1 MKYNLLLQPGAEKD
15 IEEAYIWYERQR
27 LGLGDELLKELV
39 AYYKKLKQNPLVFKW
54 TAKGFRQANLSRFP
68 YVLVFKVIDTDVH
81 IFAVFHTSRN
91 PKYLHKK
98 R

>member
-1 MKYNLLLQPGAEKD
+1 MKYNVFLQPGAEND

-27 LGLGDELLKELV
+27 LGLGDELLDELV
-39 AYYKKLKQNPLVFKW
+39 EYYEKLKQNPLVFKW
-54 TAKGFRQANLSRFP
+54 TAKGYRQASLNRFP
-68 YVLVFKVIDTDVH
+68 YVLVFKVMGTDVH

-91 PKYLHKK
+91 PKHLHKK